1 MKNGCKPAREKKY
14 GSSFLRQLV
23 EAANAGH

>member
-1 MKNGCKPAREKKY
+1 VQTRSRKKKY